1 MEILYFIGGFF
12 IGCIGHTLFL
22 RLKSKYSKSV
32 KSEKNYLRKG
42 LYTNEYSVTQG
53 GVVVKDIMVNFEL
66 GEIERSGTK
75 SKVIVLNLKCNNS
88 EYNNSYQKDKIKS
101 MIEDSWIDSKE
112 IDWIE
117 QDLAQ
122 VREEKINQIL
132 K

>member
-1 MEILYFIGGFF
+1 MEILIFICGLFIGYLLH
-12 IGCIGHTLFL
+12 IVYL
-22 RLKSKYSKSV
+22 RTKKRDKKSPNL
-32 KSEKNYLRKG
+32 EKTYLRKG

-66 GEIERSGTK
+66 GEIERSATK
-75 SKVIVLNLKCNNS
+75 SKVKVLNLNCNNS
-88 EYNNSYQKDKIKS
+88 EYNNSYQKDRIKS

>member
-22 RLKSKYSKSV
+22 RLKSKYNKSA
-32 KSEKNYLRKG
+32 KPDKNYFRKG
-42 LYTNEYSVTQG
+42 LYTHEYTVTR
-53 GVVVKDIMVNFEL
+53 GVDKVADIVVNFEL
-66 GEIERSGTK
+66 GEIEKSGAK
-75 SKVIVLNLKCNNS
+75 SKVIVLDLKSSNS
-88 EYNNSYQKDKIKS
+88 EYNDTIQKNKIKS
-101 MIEDSWIDSKE
+101 MIENSWIDSKE

-122 VREEKINQIL
+122 VREQKIDQIL

>member
-22 RLKSKYSKSV
+22 RFKSKYSKSV

-42 LYTNEYSVTQG
+42 LYTHEYTVTRG
-53 GVVVKDIMVNFEL
+53 EDKISDIVVNFEL
-66 GEIERSGTK
+66 GEIEKSGTK
-75 SKVIVLNLKCNNS
+75 SKVIVLDLKSSNS
-88 EYNNSYQKDKIKS
+88 EYNNSFQKDKIKS
-101 MIEDSWIDSKE
+101 MIENSWIDSKE

>member
-1 MEILYFIGGFF
+1 MEILTFICGFF
-12 IGCIGHTLFL
+12 TGYLIHIVYL
-22 RLKSKYSKSV
+22 RAKKRDKKSPNL
-32 KSEKNYLRKG
+32 EKTYLRKG
-42 LYTNEYSVTQG
+42 LYNNEYSVTQG
-53 GVVVKDIMVNFEL
+53 GIVVKDIMVNFEL

-101 MIEDSWIDSKE
+101 MIEESWIDSKE

-117 QDLAQ
+117 QDLSQ
-122 VREEKINQIL
+122 IREEKINQIL

>member
-1 MEILYFIGGFF
+1 MEIITFICGLFIGYLLH
-12 IGCIGHTLFL
+12 IVYL
-22 RLKSKYSKSV
+22 RFKKRDKKSPNL
-32 KSEKNYLRKG
+32 EKTYLRKG

-53 GVVVKDIMVNFEL
+53 GIVVKDIMVNFEL
-66 GEIERSGTK
+66 GEVERSATK
-75 SKVIVLNLKCNNS
+75 SKVKVLNLKCSNS

>member
-12 IGCIGHTLFL
+12 TGYLIHIVYL
-22 RLKSKYSKSV
+22 RAKKRDKKSPNL
-32 KSEKNYLRKG
+32 EKTYLRKG
-42 LYTNEYSVTQG
+42 LYTNEYSVTKG